1 MKGLVVTASTGLRE
15 ELRGLSRVRS
25 VKRCAAFRPVGHDEI
40 AVTKTSMR
48 MLARRIRS
56 LEAEINEVD
65 KALKVLV
72 LEVAPQLV
80 DEFGVGPVCAAQVYV
95 SWSHPGRCRNEASFA
110 RLVGVAP
117 IEATS
122 GQTQNR
128 HRLNRGGDR
137 QLNRALHTIVTVR
150 SRYDTDT
157 RDCIARSL
165 SRKRDQER
173 RPAMPQALR
182 RQPALPPPRKS
193 TPKGP

>member
-15 ELRGLSRVRS
+15 ELRGLSRVGL

-80 DEFGVGPVCAAQVYV
+80 DEFGVGPVCAALRRCTCRGPTRVDAETRRRSLV
-95 SWSHPGRCRNEASFA
+95 SSASHPSKRPAA
-110 RLVGVAP
+110 RPGTVTGSTAVA
-117 IEATS
+117 
-122 GQTQNR
+122 
-128 HRLNRGGDR
+128 
-137 QLNRALHTIVTVR
+137 TVN
-150 SRYDTDT
+150 STGHCT
-157 RDCIARSL
+157 PSSL
-165 SRKRDQER
+165 SGRDMTPTHATASPGRSAEKGTKRYVASRLYRLLEN
-173 RPAMPQALR
+173 
-182 RQPALPPPRKS
+182 PPRKALDDL
-193 TPKGP
+193 